1 MEREREGEIGV
12 HRDKIGEKRKG
23 KRAKREQDRGYVE

>member
-1 MEREREGEIGV
+1 MEREREGERGV

-23 KRAKREQDRGYVE
+23 KKGKERAR